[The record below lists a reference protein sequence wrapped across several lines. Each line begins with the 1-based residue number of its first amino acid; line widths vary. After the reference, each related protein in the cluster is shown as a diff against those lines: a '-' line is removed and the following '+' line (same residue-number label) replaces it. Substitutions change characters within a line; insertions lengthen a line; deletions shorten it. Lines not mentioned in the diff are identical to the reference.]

1 VGCFECV
8 PYCPLGAIKKSKV
21 GARPKAFVNQDECV
35 ECAVCLRA
43 EICNTDAIYQP
54 ELEWPRTIRQAFSA
68 VLLGYD
74 ALEEAGIHGYVA
86 TSGEAGVGGGRGTSE
101 MKTNDITGRYVD
113 GEIGLGVEFGRPCV
127 GFYFRDVEKVA
138 KALAKHDVEF
148 EHYNPLTMLLDKETG
163 MIKYKEVLNERA
175 MSAILEVNAK
185 QEQTLEIIKTLKE
198 AAKEIDTVLSIDII
212 NKCKDA
218 TIPVLPMLEEAGIK
232 IRINGKTNV
241 GLGRPLIP

>member
-21 GARPKAFVNQDECV
+21 GTRPKAFVNQDECV

-54 ELEWPRTIRQAFSA
+54 ELKWPRAIRQAFSA
-68 VLLGYD
+68 VLIGYD
-74 ALEEAGIHGYVA
+74 ALEEAGIYGYVA

-185 QEQTLEIIKTLKE
+185 QEQTLEILKTLKE

-212 NKCKDA
+212 NKCKGA

>member
-1 VGCFECV
+1 MGCFECV

-21 GARPKAFVNQDECV
+21 GTRPKAFVNQDECV

-54 ELEWPRTIRQAFSA
+54 ELEWPRAIRQAFSA
-68 VLLGYD
+68 VLIGYD
-74 ALEEAGIHGYVA
+74 ALEEAGIYGYVA

-101 MKTNDITGRYVD
+101 MKTNDITGRYRD
-113 GEIGLGVEFGRPCV
+113 GEVGIGVEFGRPCV

-138 KALAKHDVEF
+138 MALAKHGVEF
-148 EHYNPLTMLLDKETG
+148 EHYNPLTMLLDNETG
-163 MIKYKEVLNERA
+163 KIKYKEVLNERA

-198 AAKEIDTVLSIDII
+198 AAKEIDTVISIDII

-218 TIPVLPMLEEAGIK
+218 TIPVLPILEEAGLK

>member
-1 VGCFECV
+1 MGCYECV
-8 PYCPLGAIKKSKV
+8 FYCPLGAIKKRKV
-21 GARPKAFVNQDECV
+21 EDLQKAFINQDECV

-54 ELEWPRTIRQAFSA
+54 ELKWPRSIRQAFSA
-68 VLLGYD
+68 VLIGYD
-74 ALEEAGIHGYVA
+74 ALEEAGVYGYVA

-101 MKTNDITGRYVD
+101 MKTNDITGRYRDEEV
-113 GEIGLGVEFGRPCV
+113 GFGIEFGRPCV
-127 GFYFRDVEKVA
+127 GFYFRDVETVA
-138 KALAKHDVEF
+138 KALAKHGIEF
-148 EHYNPLTMLLDKETG
+148 EHYNPLTMLLNKETG
-163 MIKYKEVLNERA
+163 KIKYEEVLNERA

-185 QEQTLEIIKTLKE
+185 QEQTLDIIKTLNE
-198 AAKEIDTVLSIDII
+198 AAKEIDTVISIDII

-218 TIPVLPMLEEAGIK
+218 TIPVLQMLMEAGVK